1 MEKTMTR
8 SLRKPRLVRPA
19 LVAACWLAASA
30 AQAVDQSEG
39 WYRIPFANGTEV
51 KIAND
56 HLTHSPKTRIDMVG
70 KEGDTPY
77 KIVAAAPGTVRFV
90 VDKFSENR
98 PDGNPCNNN
107 YVWIEHAN
115 GEWTKYSHVK
125 HNSASKTA
133 GIKAGQQV
141 SAGTFL
147 GYQGDVGC
155 AHGAHLHW
163 EVAVPTDS
171 KDPIDDQGFIKGINR
186 IPKVCGA
193 KNALYVKGE
202 SYIARDLRHGAKEV
216 AYHGVSADRYQD
228 LFDSVTGCGYH
239 VDWIDGFSKGGD
251 AYFNVVFRPNVAG
264 RSYASFH
271 GMNGDQYQAKFD
283 EWVGQHKFRLT
294 HVDVYNVGDKLRY
307 AAVFES
313 GSGPAYV
320 AYHGIDTA
328 THQQRF
334 NDLTKQG
341 YVPTVLS
348 VASVDG
354 KRHFAGIY
362 VKQSVG
368 AFEAQQAMSGA
379 QYQAEFDSN
388 AKAGRHLS
396 YLNAYVHDGKPQFT
410 AIWVAQPAAS
420 VLAKHG
426 LNSDQYHDQWASA
439 LGSGWLTQAITGYVD
454 GGQVRYAAF
463 WGK

>member
-1 MEKTMTR
+1 MHRSPLDIR
-8 SLRKPRLVRPA
+8 SLRLLRTTA
-19 LVAACWLAASA
+19 LAACWLAATA
-30 AQAVDQSEG
+30 AHAVDPSDG

-51 KIAND
+51 RIAND

-70 KEGDTPY
+70 TEGDTPY

-90 VDKFSENR
+90 VDKFTENR

-107 YVWIEHAN
+107 FVWIEHAN
-115 GEWTKYSHVK
+115 GEWTKYSHVQ

-147 GYQGDVGC
+147 GLQGDVGC

-163 EVAVPTDS
+163 EVAVPTDP

-193 KNALYVKGE
+193 KNALYVKDE
-202 SYIARDLRHGAKEV
+202 HYIARDLRHGAKEV
-216 AYHGVSADRYQD
+216 AYHGVSAERYQD

-239 VDWIDGFSKGGD
+239 VDWIDGFAKGGD
-251 AYFNVVFRPNVAG
+251 AYYNVVFRPNVSG
-264 RSYASFH
+264 KGYASFH
-271 GMNGDQYQAKFD
+271 GMSGDQYQAKFD
-283 EWVGQHKFRLT
+283 EWVGQHKYRLT

-313 GSGPAYV
+313 GSGPDYV
-320 AYHGIDTA
+320 AYHGIGTA
-328 THQQRF
+328 DHQQRF
-334 NDLTKQG
+334 NDLTKKG
-341 YVPTVLS
+341 FVPTVLS

-354 KRHFAGIY
+354 KRTFAGIY

-388 AKAGRHLS
+388 NKAGRHLS
-396 YLNAYVHDGKPQFT
+396 YLNVYVHEGKPQFT

-420 VLAKHG
+420 VLARHG
-426 LNSDQYHDQWASA
+426 LNSDQYHDQWVSA
-439 LGSGWLTQAITGYVD
+439 LGSGLLTQAITGYVD

-463 WGK
+463 WGQ